1 MPTAQSYFFNGR
13 QDYMS
18 TAGYGLQ
25 CSRLST
31 AQRTNISPPLG
42 AGDGGLTVF
51 DVDLKSFCV
60 WSGSTWS
67 ILPGGGG
74 TSVVA
79 VANVAALRAMTDVT
93 DGEVINTR
101 GYYTDNDGGQ
111 GQYYFSA
118 SSALA
123 DNGGTVIAPTVG
135 SGRFLLLNTKVY
147 NVRQFGAKGDNAT
160 DDIAVLDA
168 TVLAANS
175 ATPSWYLAS
184 IYVPNG
190 NYRVSRTWAI
200 TGVLSVRGE
209 GYGYNG
215 QASRIICTDQTVSCT
230 SIARPGSGDMLI
242 ERLNFSFVI
251 TTTYPNSVNAAGLEL
266 VGDFCNSVL
275 RDLGFQSCGT
285 AILHKGTGGTIC
297 FSNSFDNIQIYG
309 FGYSGI
315 RLVGYGT
322 QNTFINVNIRN
333 APANP
338 VEQSASGTI
347 SNVGAVVT
355 ISNLSTTFTAAL
367 RVGQIIVVSGA
378 SVSDYNVVATLQTV
392 GATTITY
399 TLNAVPGSAASGT
412 ATVSNWTGTSLGEPF
427 YSNADVNW
435 LGGNIEW
442 CAYSGYQ
449 IYNGGVGYYAML
461 HLEGFFATAGTA
473 LIYNNAVM
481 QFGLLDIINGT
492 VGNGFACYIMGG
504 NRSVVNQF
512 TCRDLYYSG
521 GSMNWKNSTGFSSSV
536 ILQTQATATLRYDR
550 TSNLSAP
557 PGFDW
562 YQIGRAHV

>member
-67 ILPGGGG
+67 VLPGGGG

-315 RLVGYGT
+315 DRKSTRL
-322 QNTFINVNIRN
+322 
-333 APANP
+333 
-338 VEQSASGTI
+338 
-347 SNVGAVVT
+347 
-355 ISNLSTTFTAAL
+355 
-367 RVGQIIVVSGA
+367 
-378 SVSDYNVVATLQTV
+378 
-392 GATTITY
+392 
-399 TLNAVPGSAASGT
+399 
-412 ATVSNWTGTSLGEPF
+412 
-427 YSNADVNW
+427 
-435 LGGNIEW
+435 
-442 CAYSGYQ
+442 
-449 IYNGGVGYYAML
+449 
-461 HLEGFFATAGTA
+461 
-473 LIYNNAVM
+473 
-481 QFGLLDIINGT
+481 
-492 VGNGFACYIMGG
+492 
-504 NRSVVNQF
+504 
-512 TCRDLYYSG
+512 
-521 GSMNWKNSTGFSSSV
+521 NSS
-536 ILQTQATATLRYDR
+536 
-550 TSNLSAP
+550 
-557 PGFDW
+557 
-562 YQIGRAHV
+562 H